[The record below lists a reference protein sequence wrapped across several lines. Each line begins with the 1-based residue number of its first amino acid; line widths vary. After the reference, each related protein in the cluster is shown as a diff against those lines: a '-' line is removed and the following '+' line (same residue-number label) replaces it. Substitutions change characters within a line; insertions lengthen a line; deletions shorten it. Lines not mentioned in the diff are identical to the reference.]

1 MDFSFWTAIVFTLLA
16 FVVGLSLLRGNRSK
30 RESDGQSGEVG
41 VGGGSERNATRN
53 KSEDDWM
60 TDSTSAGTV
69 DKDSLTE
76 LEEKCR
82 EDPRS
87 SCSKAICDMSL
98 SGAMVTPHL
107 DRADLQADSQPPR
120 WSCDVE
126 PVINPSEEQPLRYI
140 PGMLRT
146 SQLERLMSHEELDE
160 ERRVQRQQLAA
171 IFQLLKENQET
182 FGEVTERDMEEQLK
196 LYSI

>member
-1 MDFSFWTAIVFTLLA
+1 RRGDMDFSFWTAIVFTLLA

-60 TDSTSAGTV
+60 TDIVGNAFIKMHFTVGT
-69 DKDSLTE
+69 
-76 LEEKCR
+76 
-82 EDPRS
+82 P
-87 SCSKAICDMSL
+87 
-98 SGAMVTPHL
+98 
-107 DRADLQADSQPPR
+107 AD
-120 WSCDVE
+120 
-126 PVINPSEEQPLRYI
+126 PSEEQPLRYI